1 MALIAHHADARP
13 PIADRPTSDRSLPV
27 RLARAIESGIL
38 ALLEWQER
46 ARQRREL
53 LALGDRA
60 LADIGRSR
68 ADAAA
73 EGAKPRWRA

>member
-1 MALIAHHADARP
+1 M
-13 PIADRPTSDRSLPV
+13 